1 MEANEF
7 LIAMT
12 RVISTSTAS
21 NVMIFIQREHNT
33 FLNSFTYYQSPF
45 CYTIFVFLYNV

>member
-21 NVMIFIQREHNT
+21 NVM
-33 FLNSFTYYQSPF
+33 
-45 CYTIFVFLYNV
+45 